1 MPAGAIST
9 ERDPALDFTRGALV
23 VLMIIYHAVN
33 YAAADQAV
41 LRHLRFLPGAFVFL
55 SGFVVSRVYLA
66 RRGTG
71 KGSAGARVMLRGVR
85 LFGLFL
91 ALNLLVHAVVP
102 ESYNRR
108 LDFAEFIGRL
118 DVVLGPGGVRTA
130 VFGVLLPIAYVLAAS
145 GAALALGRQG
155 EQLLR
160 LLGVTVFAV
169 SAAWAVFTPLPFNL
183 ELSALGFL
191 GVLAGMM
198 PSARIPT
205 LMRRPTL
212 IFLGLGALHLVLATG
227 EPGFLFTAALV
238 SVTLMALQMTG
249 RFLCPSL
256 FAAAA
261 LAGLGRH
268 SLLAYLLQI
277 AALQAI
283 FRATRALGGGH
294 PELFTAMIM
303 TLLLTT
309 AGIAATLELRARM
322 PRFDRAYRAVLA

>member
-1 MPAGAIST
+1 
-9 ERDPALDFTRGALV
+9 
-23 VLMIIYHAVN
+23 MIVYHAVN
-33 YAAADQAV
+33 YAAADQTV

-55 SGFVVSRVYLA
+55 SGLVVSRVYLA
-66 RRGTG
+66 RQGDGNRG
-71 KGSAGARVMLRGVR
+71 AGARLMLRGVR
-85 LFGLFL
+85 LFVLFL
-91 ALNLLVHAVVP
+91 TLNLLIHAVVP

-155 EQLLR
+155 GQFLR
-160 LLGVTVFAV
+160 LLGVTVFAA
-169 SAAWAVFTPLPFNL
+169 STAWASFTPLPFNL

-191 GVLAGMM
+191 GVLAGTM
-198 PSARIPT
+198 PTARIPA
-205 LMRRPTL
+205 LMRRPPL
-212 IFLGLGALHLVLATG
+212 IFLGLGALHLLLARG
-227 EPGFLFTAALV
+227 EPGFLFTAVLV
-238 SVTLMALQMTG
+238 SITLLALHAAG
-249 RFLCPSL
+249 RCLYPNAT
-256 FAAAA
+256 AAAA
-261 LAGLGRH
+261 VAGLGRH
-268 SLLAYLLQI
+268 SLLAYLIQI